1 MAGGCCGTTPDT
13 IRAAAAAL
21 KDVSPRKI
29 PQLQPY
35 LRLSG
40 LELLTFTPDLNF
52 VNVGERCNVTGSRM
66 FANLIKANKLDVRP
80 LPRVVRVVSPC
91 ATILIFNILNDV
103 QKALEVA
110 KLQIQNGAQILD
122 INFDEAMLD
131 SEASMSKF
139 LRLIA
144 SEPGT
149 RPLSFSVA
157 RTHDSTG

>member
-1 MAGGCCGTTPDT
+1 M
-13 IRAAAAAL
+13 
-21 KDVSPRKI
+21 SP
-29 PQLQPY
+29 Y
-35 LRLSG
+35 
-40 LELLTFTPDLNF
+40 
-52 VNVGERCNVTGSRM
+52 
-66 FANLIKANKLDVRP
+66 
-80 LPRVVRVVSPC
+80 
-91 ATILIFNILNDV
+91 ATILIFIYFLYRV

>member
-1 MAGGCCGTTPDT
+1 
-13 IRAAAAAL
+13 
-21 KDVSPRKI
+21 
-29 PQLQPY
+29 
-35 LRLSG
+35 
-40 LELLTFTPDLNF
+40 
-52 VNVGERCNVTGSRM
+52 
-66 FANLIKANKLDVRP
+66 
-80 LPRVVRVVSPC
+80 
-91 ATILIFNILNDV
+91 V

-149 RPLSFSVA
+149 HPLI
-157 RTHDSTG
+157 THAHTTQPANLRGGQISRACR